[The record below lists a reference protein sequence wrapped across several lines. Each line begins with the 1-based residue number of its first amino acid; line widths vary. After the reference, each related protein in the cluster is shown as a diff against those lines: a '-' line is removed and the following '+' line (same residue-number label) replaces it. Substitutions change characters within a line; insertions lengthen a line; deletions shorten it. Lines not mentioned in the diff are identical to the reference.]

1 VERPFGE
8 PPFLDQPGQGVLQNQ
23 VVSSILIVDDD
34 PGTVQMLGKMLSALG
49 ELRFALSGQEAL
61 NLARAVPPDLVV
73 LDAEMPGLSGFEVCQ
88 QFKRD
93 RDLAHIPLI
102 FVTSHSDTAMEVAG
116 LSAGAVDFI
125 SKPLN
130 PPLVIARVRMQ
141 LRLKYLSDGLR
152 RAALT
157 DSLTGVGNRRRFD
170 EQVEKEWM
178 RAVRLGEH
186 LSLLMIDIDYFK
198 RYNDRYGHLAGDGCL
213 RKVAEAIVSVAR
225 RPADEVARFGGEEF
239 VMLLPHTDE
248 AGAKHIAAH
257 VAQAVADLRLPH
269 DASPLGGVVTVSVG
283 ATTADGTGYTGT
295 TEGAIPAT
303 ELVAACDKALYQAKE
318 AGRARSAF
326 VPLALESMAADGL
339 DHHGVL
345 SSMRPAAAAP
355 GLGDA

>member
-1 VERPFGE
+1 M
-8 PPFLDQPGQGVLQNQ
+8 LQNQ
-23 VVSSILIVDDD
+23 AVSSILIVDDD
-34 PGTVQMLGKMLSALG
+34 PGTVQMLGKMLAPLG

-61 NLARAVPPDLVV
+61 NLARAMPPDLVV
-73 LDAEMPGLSGFEVCQ
+73 LDAEMPGLNGFEVCQ

-141 LRLKYLSDGLR
+141 LRLKYLTDGLR

-178 RAVRLGEH
+178 RAVRIGES

-213 RKVAEAIVSVAR
+213 RKVAEAISSVAR

-239 VMLLPHTDE
+239 AMLLPHTDE
-248 AGAKHIAAH
+248 AGAQHIAAH
-257 VAQAVADLRLPH
+257 VAQAVQDMQLPH
-269 DASPLGGVVTVSVG
+269 DASPLCGGVVTVSVG
-283 ATTADGTGYTGT
+283 ATTADGTGVGGS
-295 TEGAIPAT
+295 EAPPAT
-303 ELVAACDKALYQAKE
+303 DIVARCDEALYEAKR

-326 VPLALESMAADGL
+326 LPLVFEFSGSAAPAGQCNGQFQN
-339 DHHGVL
+339 HPL
-345 SSMRPAAAAP
+345 SSTADTPPLKGP
-355 GLGDA
+355 GHA